1 MGSNLV
7 ELNFMATCALHHK
20 VHKEGAQR
28 VPSMLPCV
36 VFTQRNVSGQG
47 SVAIGQRLAKAA
59 LSCLKISKA
68 SKPR

>member
-47 SVAIGQRLAKAA
+47 SVAKAA